1 MNKRLLTVPALGAL
15 LAFGAVACGGDDN
28 TKQLDGWAKSV
39 CDAARSPIAQSRVA
53 LADTAKVTSGEAPIA
68 LQKRLSADL
77 AELAKSN
84 AGLADAVDKAGAPK
98 SEDGE
103 TARTDAVNEL
113 RKAAQGYVDVQK
125 KLDALATDDQA
136 KFADGLRSVGDQVQ
150 QLAQLSTQ
158 GLNRL
163 QTGEAGDAMKRQPG
177 CKAQAVADPV
187 ATDTASA
194 GADQSGSGGTGT
206 QSGAPS
212 GSSSGNGSGKPSAKP
227 SGSASG
233 ASTAPSAG
241 ASAQQA
247 QKSGAASPSTS
258 AG

>member
-15 LAFGAVACGGDDN
+15 LAFGAVACSDDN

-53 LADTAKVTSGEAPIA
+53 LADTAKVTPGEEPIA

-113 RKAAQGYVDVQK
+113 RKAAQGYLDVQK
-125 KLDALATDDQA
+125 KLDALATSDQA

-177 CKAQAVADPV
+177 CKADAVAAPV
-187 ATDTASA
+187 ASGTASA
-194 GADQSGSGGTGT
+194 GADQPGSGGTGT
-206 QSGAPS
+206 PSAAPS
-212 GSSSGNGSGKPSAKP
+212 GKASAKPSGKP

-233 ASTAPSAG
+233 SAAAPSAG
-241 ASAQQA
+241 TSSQP
-247 QKSGAASPSTS
+247 SDAASPSAS